1 VLLGSGKDHTCTC
14 HLWYVCESA
23 NTLTAG
29 TNGMHGAC
37 AITLTAGTN
46 DMHQACAITPTAGT
60 NGLHRACAITPTA
73 GTNDICIRPV
83 PGQRTDT
90 LKALAL
96 RDLPTMPVK
105 CA

>member
-60 NGLHRACAITPTA
+60 N
-73 GTNDICIRPV
+73 DICIRPV